1 MFQLQKSKERE
12 ERLEEVIQAYEK
24 IHLEK
29 SNVQRDLDKMV
40 IFHCIATV
48 LGSNLGFILMCV
60 CVCQTTLA
68 EQHVERICSLES
80 ALRQRET
87 SLQKLSAQLRS
98 KDAHQAQLHAS
109 LDVPRGGFS
118 LDHGSVSGRE
128 RRNTTIKLLVAE
140 SSTTHCNRP
149 FNNSCPFLHCCYMC
163 QACVN

>member
-40 IFHCIATV
+40 TFHLIVTV
-48 LGSNLGFILMCV
+48 WQQFGFHLNVCMRVCV
-60 CVCQTTLA
+60 CVCVRQTTLA
-68 EQHVERICSLES
+68 EQHVERICSLET

-109 LDVPRGGFS
+109 LDVPRGGRDVQVEES
-118 LDHGSVSGRE
+118 GSAHKIINIVISA
-128 RRNTTIKLLVAE
+128 IYSV
-140 SSTTHCNRP
+140 
-149 FNNSCPFLHCCYMC
+149 
-163 QACVN
+163 V